1 LRDSITVEFSKLTMF
16 DSLKYPFLPMAR
28 NFIANLGLDFDT
40 IASLEEIRNHAKQRI
55 SSTRF
60 SPEDDFSIKS
70 GRHYEIETASYA
82 LAILY
87 LAGIAEPILTEKF
100 ALFEAQKV
108 NARLKQEQNRE
119 ILFEIAKAF
128 NWNVKKKGDFLFV
141 HFAKFLETST
151 RGRLHHNSKWK
162 LVNRIMEKGLVQ
174 VSPRELARLLQEDV
188 KNQIEKSAKQELGKV
203 PEQIQHDIDELKADF
218 LKRKPQFE
226 EIIQVIKAQ
235 ESDYPPCITALMK
248 RTSEGQHLSHVERFT
263 LVTYLL
269 RQGIGVDTIVK
280 MFSNVSDFKE
290 DKTRYQVEHLS
301 GVRMG
306 KEPYM
311 PYNCSSLQ
319 THNICPGANNPICQ
333 TIRNPLSY
341 HLRKRG
347 LPLVRKQK
355 DRPRY

>member
-1 LRDSITVEFSKLTMF
+1 MS
-16 DSLKYPFLPMAR
+16 DSLKYPFLPIAR
-28 NFIANLGLDFDT
+28 RYISRLGLDFDIIT
-40 IASLEEIRNHAKQRI
+40 DLQEIRDHAKQRV

-60 SPEDDFSIKS
+60 SPEDIFSMKS
-70 GRHYEIETASYA
+70 GRHYQIETASYA

-108 NARLKQEQNRE
+108 NAHLKQERNSE
-119 ILFEIAKAF
+119 ILLEIAKAF
-128 NWNVKKKGDFLFV
+128 NWSVEKKGDFLFV

-188 KNQIEKSAKQELGKV
+188 KNQIEKSTKQELGTI
-203 PEQIQHDIDELKADF
+203 PDQIQNDINELKTDF

-226 EIIQVIKAQ
+226 AVVQEIKAQ
-235 ESDYPPCITALMK
+235 QSDYPPCIAALMK
-248 RTSEGQHLSHVERFT
+248 RATEGKHLSHVERFT

-269 RQGIGVDTIVK
+269 RQGISVDTIVK
-280 MFSNVSDFKE
+280 MFSNVPDFKE
-290 DKTRYQVEHLS
+290 EKTRYQVENLS
-301 GVRMG
+301 GKRLG
-306 KEPYM
+306 TEPYM
-311 PYNCSSLQ
+311 TYNCSSLQ
-319 THNICPGANNPICQ
+319 THNICSGATDPICR

-347 LPLVRKQK
+347 LPLIKKQK
-355 DRPRY
+355 GRNHY

>member
-1 LRDSITVEFSKLTMF
+1 MS
-16 DSLKYPFLPMAR
+16 DSLKYPFLPIAR
-28 NFIANLGLDFDT
+28 NYIANLGLDFDT
-40 IASLEEIRNHAKQRI
+40 ITSLGEIRDHAKQRV
-55 SSTRF
+55 SSTF
-60 SPEDDFSIKS
+60 LPEDDFSEKS
-70 GRHYEIETASYA
+70 NRYYEIETASYA

-108 NARLKQEQNRE
+108 NAHLRKERNIE
-119 ILFEIAKAF
+119 ILLEIAKAF
-128 NWNVKKKGDFLFV
+128 NWNVERNGDFYMVNFV
-141 HFAKFLETST
+141 KFLETST
-151 RGRLHHNSKWK
+151 KGRLHHDSKWK
-162 LVNRIMEKGLVQ
+162 LINRIMEKGFVQ

-188 KNQIEKSAKQELGKV
+188 KNQIEKSAKLEPGKV
-203 PEQIQHDIDELKADF
+203 PEQIQKDIDELKADF

-226 EIIQVIKAQ
+226 EVIQVIKAQ
-235 ESDYPPCITALMK
+235 ESDYPPCITTLMK
-248 RTSEGQHLSHVERFT
+248 RVTEGQHLSHVERFT

-269 RQGIGVDTIVK
+269 RQGISVDTIVK

-319 THNICPGANNPICQ
+319 THNVCPGANNPICR

-347 LPLVRKQK
+347 LPLVKKQQ
-355 DRPRY
+355 DRYHH

>member
-1 LRDSITVEFSKLTMF
+1 MGDSITVEFSKLTIS

-28 NFIANLGLDFDT
+28 KFIANLGLDFDT
-40 IASLEEIRNHAKQRI
+40 ITSLPEIRNRAKQRI
-55 SSTRF
+55 SSTF
-60 SPEDDFSIKS
+60 LSENDFSEKT
-70 GRHYEIETASYA
+70 GKFYQIETAIYA

-87 LAGIAEPILTEKF
+87 LTGIAEPILTEKF

-108 NARLKQEQNRE
+108 NRHLKNEKNSDI
-119 ILFEIAKAF
+119 ILEIAKAF
-128 NWNVKKKGDFLFV
+128 NWNVKKNDDGSFAV

-151 RGRLHHNSKWK
+151 RGRLHHDSIWK
-162 LVNRIMEKGLVQ
+162 LVNRILEKGLVR

-203 PEQIQHDIDELKADF
+203 PEQIQNDIDEIKADF

-226 EIIQVIKAQ
+226 EVLQVIKAQ
-235 ESDYPPCITALMK
+235 ESDYPPCITALMN
-248 RTSEGQHLSHVERFT
+248 RTSEGHHLSHVERFT

-269 RQGIGVDTIVK
+269 RQGISVDTIVK

-319 THNICPGANNPICQ
+319 THNVCSGANNPICR

-341 HLRKRG
+341 HLRKKG
-347 LPLVRKQK
+347 LPLVKKR
-355 DRPRY
+355 RGR

>member
-1 LRDSITVEFSKLTMF
+1 MS
-16 DSLKYPFLPMAR
+16 DSLKYPFLPIAR
-28 NFIANLGLDFDT
+28 NYIASLGLDFDT
-40 IASLEEIRNHAKQRI
+40 IASLQEIRDHAKRRV

-60 SPEDDFSIKS
+60 SPEDDFSLKS
-70 GRHYEIETASYA
+70 GRYYEIETASYA

-108 NARLKQEQNRE
+108 NAHLKQEHNSE
-119 ILFEIAKAF
+119 ILFEIARAF

-151 RGRLHHNSKWK
+151 LGRLHHNSKWK
-162 LVNRIMEKGLVQ
+162 LINRIINNGLVQ

-203 PEQIQHDIDELKADF
+203 PEQIQQDIDELKADF

-226 EIIQVIKAQ
+226 EVIQVIKAQ
-235 ESDYPPCITALMK
+235 EADYPPCIIKLMK
-248 RTSEGQHLSHVERFT
+248 RASEGQHLSHVERFT

-269 RQGIGVDTIVK
+269 HQGISVDTIVK

-319 THNICPGANNPICQ
+319 THNVCSGATNPICR

-341 HLRKRG
+341 HLRKKG
-347 LPLVRKQK
+347 LPLFKKRQEN
-355 DRPRY
+355 DH

>member
-1 LRDSITVEFSKLTMF
+1 
-16 DSLKYPFLPMAR
+16 MAR
-28 NFIANLGLDFDT
+28 KYIASLGLDFDT
-40 IASLEEIRNHAKQRI
+40 IASLQEIRDHAKQRV
-55 SSTRF
+55 SSTF
-60 SPEDDFSIKS
+60 LPEEDISEKS
-70 GRHYEIETASYA
+70 RKFYEIETASYA

-108 NARLKQEQNRE
+108 NTHLRNEKNTDI
-119 ILFEIAKAF
+119 ILEIANAF
-128 NWNVKKKGDFLFV
+128 NWNVKKNGDFFMV

-151 RGRLHHNSKWK
+151 RGRLHHDSKWK
-162 LVNRIMEKGLVQ
+162 LINRIINNGLVQ

-226 EIIQVIKAQ
+226 EVIQVIKAQ
-235 ESDYPPCITALMK
+235 ESDYPPCITNLMK
-248 RTSEGQHLSHVERFT
+248 RTTEGQHLSHVERFT

-269 RQGIGVDTIVK
+269 RQGISVDTIVSL
-280 MFSNVSDFKE
+280 FSNVPDFKE

-319 THNICPGANNPICQ
+319 THGVCSKPADQICR

-341 HLRKRG
+341 HLRKKG
-347 LPLVRKQK
+347 FQK
-355 DRPRY
+355 VWEK

>member
-1 LRDSITVEFSKLTMF
+1 MTIS
-16 DSLKYPFLPMAR
+16 DSLKYPFLPIAR
-28 NFIANLGLDFDT
+28 NYIINLGLDFDT
-40 IASLEEIRNHAKQRI
+40 ITSLREIRDHAKQRV
-55 SSTRF
+55 SSTF
-60 SPEDDFSIKS
+60 LPEDDFFEKS
-70 GRHYEIETASYA
+70 NKYYEIETASYA

-108 NARLKQEQNRE
+108 NVHLRKERNIE
-119 ILFEIAKAF
+119 ILLEIAKAF
-128 NWNVKKKGDFLFV
+128 NWTVERKGDFYMV
-141 HFAKFLETST
+141 HFAKFLEAST
-151 RGRLHHNSKWK
+151 KGRLYHDSKWK
-162 LVNRIMEKGLVQ
+162 LINRIMEKGFVQ
-174 VSPRELARLLQEDV
+174 ISPHELARLLQEDV
-188 KNQIEKSAKQELGKV
+188 KTQIEKSANQELGKI
-203 PEQIQHDIDELKADF
+203 PEQIQKDIDELKADF

-226 EIIQVIKAQ
+226 EVIQVIKAQ
-235 ESDYPPCITALMK
+235 ESDYPPCITTLMK

-269 RQGIGVDTIVK
+269 RQGINVDTIVN

-319 THNICPGANNPICQ
+319 THNVCSGANNPICR

-341 HLRKRG
+341 HLRKKG
-347 LPLVRKQK
+347 LPIAKKQRN
-355 DRPRY
+355 RPNH

>member
-1 LRDSITVEFSKLTMF
+1 
-16 DSLKYPFLPMAR
+16 MAR
-28 NFIANLGLDFDT
+28 KYIASLGLDFDT
-40 IASLEEIRNHAKQRI
+40 IASLQEIRDHAKQRV
-55 SSTRF
+55 SSTF
-60 SPEDDFSIKS
+60 LPEEDISEKS
-70 GRHYEIETASYA
+70 RKFYEIETASYA

-108 NARLKQEQNRE
+108 NTHLRNEKNTDI
-119 ILFEIAKAF
+119 ILEIANAF
-128 NWNVKKKGDFLFV
+128 NWNVKKNGDFFMV

-151 RGRLHHNSKWK
+151 RGRLHHHSKWK
-162 LVNRIMEKGLVQ
+162 LINRIINNGLVQ

-226 EIIQVIKAQ
+226 EVIQVIKAQ
-235 ESDYPPCITALMK
+235 ESDYPPCITNLMK
-248 RTSEGQHLSHVERFT
+248 RTTEGQHLSHVERFT

-269 RQGIGVDTIVK
+269 RQGISVDTIVSL
-280 MFSNVSDFKE
+280 FSNVPDFKE

-319 THNICPGANNPICQ
+319 THGVCSKPADQICR

-341 HLRKRG
+341 HLRKKG
-347 LPLVRKQK
+347 FQK
-355 DRPRY
+355 VWEK

>member
-1 LRDSITVEFSKLTMF
+1 MRDSVTVEFSKLTMS
-16 DSLKYPFLPMAR
+16 DALKYPFLPIAR
-28 NFIANLGLDFDT
+28 QYISRLGLDFDT
-40 IASLEEIRNHAKQRI
+40 ITSLQEIRDHAKQRV
-55 SSTRF
+55 SSTF
-60 SPEDDFSIKS
+60 LPKEDFSEKT
-70 GRHYEIETASYA
+70 RRYYQIETASYA

-87 LAGIAEPILTEKF
+87 LAGIEEPILTEKF
-100 ALFEAQKV
+100 ALFEAQRV
-108 NARLKQEQNRE
+108 NSHLRQERNIE
-119 ILFEIAKAF
+119 ILLEIAKAF
-128 NWNVKKKGDFLFV
+128 SWNVKKEGDFYMV
-141 HFAKFLETST
+141 HFVKFLETST

-188 KNQIEKSAKQELGKV
+188 KNQIEKSAKQELGNA

-226 EIIQVIKAQ
+226 SVVQAIRAQ
-235 ESDYPPCITALMK
+235 QSDYPPCIVALMK
-248 RTSEGQHLSHVERFT
+248 RATEGKHLSHVERFT

-269 RQGIGVDTIVK
+269 RQGISVDTIVQ

-319 THNICPGANNPICQ
+319 THNVCPGATDPICR

-341 HLRKRG
+341 HLRKKG

-355 DRPRY
+355 DSRRF

>member
-1 LRDSITVEFSKLTMF
+1 MLEFSKLTIS

-28 NFIANLGLDFDT
+28 KYIARLGLDFDAIT
-40 IASLEEIRNHAKQRI
+40 SLQDIRDHARQRV
-55 SSTRF
+55 SSTF
-60 SPEDDFSIKS
+60 LPEDDISEKPRKF
-70 GRHYEIETASYA
+70 YEIETASYA

-108 NARLKQEQNRE
+108 NRHLRTEKNSDI
-119 ILFEIAKAF
+119 ILEIAKAF
-128 NWNVKKKGDFLFV
+128 NWNVKKNGDFFFV
-141 HFAKFLETST
+141 HFAKFLETSA
-151 RGRLHHNSKWK
+151 RGRLHHDPKWK
-162 LVNRIMEKGLVQ
+162 LINRIINNGLVQ

-188 KNQIEKSAKQELGKV
+188 KNQIEKSTKQELGKV

-226 EIIQVIKAQ
+226 EVIQVIKAQ
-235 ESDYPPCITALMK
+235 ESDYPPCITNLMK

-269 RQGIGVDTIVK
+269 HQGIGVDTIVK
-280 MFSNVSDFKE
+280 IFSNVSDFKE

-311 PYNCSSLQ
+311 TYNCSSLQ
-319 THNICPGANNPICQ
+319 THNVCSGATNPICR

-347 LPLVRKQK
+347 LPLVKKQQ
-355 DRPRY
+355 DRHYY